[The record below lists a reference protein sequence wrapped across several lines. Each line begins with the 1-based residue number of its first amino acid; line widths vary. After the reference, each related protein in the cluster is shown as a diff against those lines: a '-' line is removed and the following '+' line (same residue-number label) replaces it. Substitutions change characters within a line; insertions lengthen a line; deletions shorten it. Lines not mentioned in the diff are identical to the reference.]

1 MNKTKNER
9 GGVEKQRKIE
19 RVKHFEETIII
30 HYNLRLDKNTQH
42 FIMI

>member
-19 RVKHFEETIII
+19 RVKNLEETIII
-30 HYNLRLDKNTQH
+30 
-42 FIMI
+42 